1 MYNGKNYMAP
11 GGDEWIIGGKLTVAE
26 GGAIDGM
33 PAATTNKVG
42 GVKQA
47 AAVLMSIRTVLPL
60 RSGIRSNSRAST
72 WCSAI
77 IQSLSTA
84 PNPRPVT

>member
-11 GGDEWIIGGKLTVAE
+11 GGDEWVIGGKLTVAE

-33 PAATTNKVG
+33 PAATTTKIG

-47 AAVLMSIRTVLPL
+47 AAVADSSATSVADLKSAYNGLLAALRTA
-60 RSGIRSNSRAST
+60 GI
-72 WCSAI
+72 
-77 IQSLSTA
+77 LA
-84 PNPRPVT
+84 PNAET

>member
-33 PAATTNKVG
+33 PAATTTKVG

-47 AAVLMSIRTVLPL
+47 AAV
-60 RSGIRSNSRAST
+60 AD
-72 WCSAI
+72 
-77 IQSLSTA
+77 STA
-84 PNPRPVT
+84 TSVADLKTNFNGLLAALRTAGILAPNAET